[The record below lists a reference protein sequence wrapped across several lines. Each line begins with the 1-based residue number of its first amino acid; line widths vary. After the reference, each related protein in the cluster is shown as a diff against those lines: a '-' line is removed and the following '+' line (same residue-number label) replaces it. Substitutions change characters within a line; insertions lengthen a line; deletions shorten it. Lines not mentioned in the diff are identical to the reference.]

1 MQGLRRDFTLQIT
14 HLPIVFTTANVYSIN
29 SSFFASVS
37 ANRSFRNVAN
47 SFHILVNY
55 WNCVFWNYSRA
66 ILHIKSLSL
75 CLSQSWSRSFHLDYN
90 EVNFFVKTTSQCHKI
105 LAFISQDRKT
115 VQQKFWRFSDLRREW
130 KEKTMRIIG
139 FSLQYKRIIYCFSKK
154 KKKLWKGFLT
164 SCQKHKS
171 CNWRLVGRLGW
182 KKKFFSTNFYQIDK
196 NLSDTNFFS
205 SILR

>member
-14 HLPIVFTTANVYSIN
+14 HLPIVFTTANVYSIS

-90 EVNFFVKTTSQCHKI
+90 EVNFFVKKQLHNAIKSSLLFPKTEKLSNKSFEDFPIWGESERKKQC
-105 LAFISQDRKT
+105 
-115 VQQKFWRFSDLRREW
+115 E
-130 KEKTMRIIG
+130 
-139 FSLQYKRIIYCFSKK
+139 
-154 KKKLWKGFLT
+154 
-164 SCQKHKS
+164 
-171 CNWRLVGRLGW
+171 
-182 KKKFFSTNFYQIDK
+182 
-196 NLSDTNFFS
+196 
-205 SILR
+205 